1 MSELVPRASDGRVL
15 VFVFWGLFL
24 REGGV
29 GLLFFGV
36 FLNRVFCL
44 IVWFFYGEL

>member
-1 MSELVPRASDGRVL
+1 MAGSWSLFFG
-15 VFVFWGLFL
+15 VFFL

-36 FLNRVFCL
+36 FFNRVFCL